1 MVWKNHSKRKIFW
14 KEKDS
19 NGWNKE
25 LQIICQPMAAQ
36 QHQTKCFRS
45 ISMIPK
51 HQAVRDSV
59 NALLVSVAAVLFQA
73 DNRAFVF
80 RLPPVCRIF
89 SRLTRPQTEPNE
101 LPYPSHGCGIEHLPS
116 PLGKP
121 TEPCSTGVTDS
132 VAVWLSRSRP

>member
-1 MVWKNHSKRKIFW
+1 MVWNIIR
-14 KEKDS
+14 KEKS
-19 NGWNKE
+19 FGKKRSWNKE
-25 LQIICQPMAAQ
+25 LRIICQPMAAH

-51 HQAVRDSV
+51 HQAVSESV
-59 NALLVSVAAVLFQA
+59 NAFLVSVAAVLFQA

-101 LPYPSHGCGIEHLPS
+101 LPYPCPCHGCGIEHLPS